1 MKPFRF
7 VDLFCGGG
15 GSITGAIDALKSAG
29 MKYEGRGFNHWDL
42 AIRTIQLN
50 HPEIVPDFER
60 ACADVAEISAAPWSV
75 YDNDPTRLDLLWA
88 SPSCTHH
95 SRAAGRTPK
104 SNQLRSQP
112 EHLLPFLRLTKCR
125 RMFVENV
132 PELLEWGPVLDQD
145 ITYKGKRYKA
155 GQADPRK
162 KGIFF
167 NGWLR
172 EVKNSGYHVDM
183 AILNAADYGAATSRK
198 RLIIQAVRKSSGE
211 KIIWAEPTHAK
222 DPGLFNY
229 KPWRSAS
236 EIIDWSIEGK
246 SIFGRKK
253 PLCENTLRRIEAGIR
268 KYWGELAEPFLIVL
282 RGTSDDA
289 LKNTAVPLTAPLPTI
304 TAGGQHLSLIQPIWL
319 DLAHTKSAGVDGV
332 IDSPLNTITCT
343 HGTHAVI
350 QPFISRYNGGEDR
363 NHEIDAPLPVIDR
376 SNRYGVI
383 SPLIV
388 PQQSAGTLK
397 PSDDTPI
404 PTVAT
409 SGAIGMVSPIVMDM
423 SHPGDIRDAAR
434 CRSSEPI
441 GTITTRNNWGAVLP
455 FMMEYYGNG
464 SSRAVTDPVPVI
476 LTRDHFGFVQGQ
488 ILTLPDGK
496 TYKLDITHRML
507 TAKELARATGFPEWY
522 RFAGDDTSAKKMIG
536 NAVCPDLAKALYLA
550 VLAA

>member
-1 MKPFRF
+1 MQK
-7 VDLFCGGG
+7 
-15 GSITGAIDALKSAG
+15 
-29 MKYEGRGFNHWDL
+29 
-42 AIRTIQLN
+42 
-50 HPEIVPDFER
+50 
-60 ACADVAEISAAPWSV
+60 IS
-75 YDNDPTRLDLLWA
+75 LLLW
-88 SPSCTHH
+88 
-95 SRAAGRTPK
+95 
-104 SNQLRSQP
+104 LR
-112 EHLLPFLRLTKCR
+112 
-125 RMFVENV
+125 
-132 PELLEWGPVLDQD
+132 
-145 ITYKGKRYKA
+145 
-155 GQADPRK
+155 
-162 KGIFF
+162 
-167 NGWLR
+167 
-172 EVKNSGYHVDM
+172 
-183 AILNAADYGAATSRK
+183 
-198 RLIIQAVRKSSGE
+198 II
-211 KIIWAEPTHAK
+211 
-222 DPGLFNY
+222 
-229 KPWRSAS
+229 
-236 EIIDWSIEGK
+236 
-246 SIFGRKK
+246 
-253 PLCENTLRRIEAGIR
+253 
-268 KYWGELAEPFLIVL
+268 
-282 RGTSDDA
+282 
-289 LKNTAVPLTAPLPTI
+289 
-304 TAGGQHLSLIQPIWL
+304 LSLLSNIQT
-319 DLAHTKSAGVDGV
+319 A
-332 IDSPLNTITCT
+332 ITCT